1 MSVGGFVPRRAERD
15 VIDSAP
21 NTLFVASAGNQ
32 GVDLDATPEYPCAYP
47 SPNVV
52 CVAATDSSDR
62 LAGFS
67 NDGAHSVDLGAPG
80 VSILSSY
87 MKWGAKQ
94 SLFTDDFETPLAGR
108 WVTGGSPDSWVRT
121 PFVSIRSGGFA
132 LSNSLL
138 GTYQNNTDNWARLT
152 QGLDLT
158 GRRDCAASVWIK
170 ESLGVFDPTQP
181 VEGQDRLIAE
191 ASPDGIAWGRRPEVI
206 VGSNS
211 GFQRWVIDLSQLEGR
226 ATGGLR
232 FHLITNAG
240 GIDQGVALDDLE
252 VYCVPPVTEYTGA
265 RDEFVF
271 DWGTSMAAPHV
282 SGVAVLLLSLD
293 PQLSAAD
300 LKRRI
305 LESVD
310 PVPSLTG
317 TTVTGGRLD
326 AARALGVAS
335 TARPPAAPPAAPPP
349 TTPPPRTG
357 HPSHVGTPL
366 PSPTWALGIDLRW
379 LARELTRRGLRAV
392 LRAGGFRADHL
403 HALTPGRFTL
413 AVWSADGRT
422 IAGGSR
428 AVSEPSISSLTAR
441 LTRVGRALLR
451 RSRRLRLTIA
461 LTFTP
466 RTGRV
471 IANGLSLSL
480 SR

>member
-1 MSVGGFVPRRAERD
+1 V
-15 VIDSAP
+15 
-21 NTLFVASAGNQ
+21 SAGNK
-32 GVDLDATPEYPCAYP
+32 GVDLDAAPAYPCAYP
-47 SPNVV
+47 SPNII

-67 NDGAHSVDLGAPG
+67 NYGARSVDLGAPG
-80 VSILSSY
+80 VSVLSSY
-87 MKWGAKQ
+87 VRWGAKQ
-94 SLFTDDFETPLAGR
+94 SLFTDAFETPLDGR

-121 PFVSIRSGGFA
+121 PFVNVRSGGFA
-132 LSNSLL
+132 LSNALL
-138 GTYQNNTDNWARLT
+138 GTYTNNTDNWARLS

-170 ESLGVFDPTQP
+170 ESLGVFDPAQP
-181 VEGQDRLIAE
+181 VDAQDRLIAE
-191 ASPDGIAWGRRPEVI
+191 TSPDGISWDRRPDII

-226 ATGGLR
+226 SNGGLR

-240 GIDQGVALDDLE
+240 GTDRGVSLDDLE
-252 VYCVPPVTEYTGA
+252 IYCVPPATQYTGA

-293 PQLSAAD
+293 PQLSTAD

-310 PVPSLTG
+310 PVASLAG

-326 AARALGVAS
+326 AARALGA
-335 TARPPAAPPAAPPP
+335 APAPRPPAAPPLAPPP
-349 TTPPPRTG
+349 TTPSPRTG
-357 HPSHVGTPL
+357 HTPHTGTSAPSA
-366 PSPTWALGIDLRW
+366 SWALAIDLRW
-379 LARELTRRGLRAV
+379 LARKLTRRGLRAV
-392 LRAGGFRADHL
+392 LRADGFRADHL
-403 HALTPGRFTL
+403 HGLAPGRFTL
-413 AVWSADGRT
+413 AVSSAGGRT
-422 IAGGSR
+422 IANGSR
-428 AVSEPSISSLTAR
+428 AVMEPSICSLTAR
-441 LTRVGRALLR
+441 LTHRGRALLQ
-451 RSRRLRLTIA
+451 RSRRLRLTLA

-466 RTGRV
+466 RTGHV
-471 IANGLSLSL
+471 IAHRLSLRL